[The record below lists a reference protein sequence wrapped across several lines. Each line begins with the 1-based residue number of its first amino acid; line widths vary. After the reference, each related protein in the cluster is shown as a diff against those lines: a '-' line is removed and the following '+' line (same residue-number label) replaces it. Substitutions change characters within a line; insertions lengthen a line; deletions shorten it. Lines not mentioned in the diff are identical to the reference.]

1 MQRLA
6 KSSKFWA
13 LIFGAIG
20 LIAAAAI
27 GDAKV
32 ADIAKQLLGV
42 YAVLAPVV
50 YAIMAGLEDA
60 LSNDGQLSME
70 ELIALIKSVLDE
82 INAE

>member
-6 KSSKFWA
+6 QSSKFWA

-20 LIAAAAI
+20 LILASVV

-32 ADIAKQLLGV
+32 ADVAKQLLGV
-42 YAVLAPVV
+42 YAVVAPIV

-60 LSNDGQLSME
+60 LKNDGQITVDE
-70 ELIALIKSVLDE
+70 IIDLIKQVLDE